1 MNEEEL
7 EETYTSLR
15 QRFESLTRCISELQ
29 KQPRQGIEVF
39 TNSNLEETYH
49 STSEITPPWFRAL
62 FMDGPK
68 TFELEPTFPTRL
80 LGTSYEYKD
89 LSAATFQVT
98 MSFTDESRG
107 VYGGLFVT
115 EKLKYRKVACPDR
128 HNKAALKSRRTCPL
142 SRVHSSQIFEN
153 QSLYQPN
160 STSDIFDQSDILIHP
175 CSQLRL
181 PVLSRSVYSNHSGVV
196 LLPACSNTEWDWMT
210 NFSYSVLPL
219 MPIYRRRV
227 VLSGK
232 FEMNRE
238 GSLLTFEKRFRII
251 FLLGEDGA
259 IRGIYRRQMTTEPYF
274 LTWKI
279 TFP

>member
-7 EETYTSLR
+7 EETYASLR

-68 TFELEPTFPTRL
+68 TFELEPTFPTQL

-89 LSAATFQVT
+89 LSTATFQVT
-98 MSFTDESRG
+98 MSFTDESSG

-115 EKLKYRKVACPDR
+115 EKLKSRKVADPVR
-128 HNKAALKSRRTCPL
+128 HNKASHKSRHTSSMARD
-142 SRVHSSQIFEN
+142 HSSQIFDN
-153 QSLYQPN
+153 QSLNQPK
-160 STSDIFDQSDILIHP
+160 STSNIFDQSDILIHP
-175 CSQLRL
+175 CSQSQL
-181 PVLSRSVYSNHSGVV
+181 PVLSQSIYSNYSGVV
-196 LLPACSNTEWDWMT
+196 LLPACSNTEWDWLT
-210 NFSYSVLPL
+210 NFSYGVLPL

-232 FEMNRE
+232 FEMKRDD
-238 GSLLTFEKRFRII
+238 SLLTFEKRFRII

-279 TFP
+279 IFP